1 MPSPGKHTGAGNGTS
16 PWQPRA
22 NNDPQLAGNTAKEHI
37 ELQST
42 GFRGPPGKDR
52 ADVAPGTAQIPMQD
66 VAPQTVTTVNGAGQD
81 SVPPRYRQ
89 YVQDY
94 FQHSE
99 K

>member
-1 MPSPGKHTGAGNGTS
+1 MTGYRGAPS
-16 PWQPRA
+16 
-22 NNDPQLAGNTAKEHI
+22 KE
-37 ELQST
+37 
-42 GFRGPPGKDR
+42 R
-52 ADVAPGTAQIPMQD
+52 ADVAPGTAQIPLQD
-66 VAPQTVTTVNGAGQD
+66 VTPQTVTTVNGAGQD